1 LFGLKRVSAALC
13 LFLITAAAASAQTSA
28 GARSPD
34 LIEVTAGVID
44 GSSVRTMNPAAL
56 FFLPESRLS
65 VGLDYRDR
73 LSLETDYSLGL
84 ESYVSQPSLSY
95 NLNYSGGGWSLTAYS
110 DYCFEKRGIVGEA
123 LMLDVL
129 RTNGIEFGASYGI
142 GSLALGLDVRASK
155 KSYANQRL
163 VSRTGNLLTVGT
175 DLLQEVFTADYVPA
189 GEESLELGAGLMF
202 DIGILTLG
210 AYSGRVVD
218 FFDDEDSGITLCF
231 DEIISGLDI
240 GMSIATDPYTGYGRL
255 RLVQLLAA
263 ADVTA
268 LGSSS
273 LRRFSTEVEAL
284 LALAN
289 RLSFAVSLG
298 YSQPVPAFD
307 WETVTSSA
315 DDGTV
320 RAGVSADLVFM
331 NVRTDLSV
339 PNALFHTYITEGGLS
354 SNSEL
359 NQVTGSLTFGFFL

>member
-142 GSLALGLDVRASK
+142 GSPALRVGAHLPFIDGDERQCPVGDHRLCRAKEIARRWRHDPFLAG
-155 KSYANQRL
+155 NQR
-163 VSRTGNLLTVGT
+163 
-175 DLLQEVFTADYVPA
+175 DLWSALQLYDPIIDFARQKAQRKADHA
-189 GEESLELGAGLMF
+189 AS
-202 DIGILTLG
+202 
-210 AYSGRVVD
+210 
-218 FFDDEDSGITLCF
+218 
-231 DEIISGLDI
+231 
-240 GMSIATDPYTGYGRL
+240 MSTHPL
-255 RLVQLLAA
+255 
-263 ADVTA
+263 
-268 LGSSS
+268 
-273 LRRFSTEVEAL
+273 
-284 LALAN
+284 N
-289 RLSFAVSLG
+289 REMGF
-298 YSQPVPAFD
+298 
-307 WETVTSSA
+307 
-315 DDGTV
+315 
-320 RAGVSADLVFM
+320 AGV
-331 NVRTDLSV
+331 
-339 PNALFHTYITEGGLS
+339 GGA
-354 SNSEL
+354 EHGGEMRPECHA
-359 NQVTGSLTFGFFL
+359 VIRPGA